1 MDLDFATLRN
11 FAIALLIGAM
21 VGVEREKRRLSE
33 GSSGV
38 GGLRTFIVMA
48 QVGALAAWLGR
59 EIGTPWL
66 FPAAILAAAGT
77 LIAAYV
83 ANVRASPDTVG
94 MTTEIAALEV
104 CLLGGACTL
113 GYPELAVVLGVV
125 TAAVLAYKQ
134 PLHGLVEKL
143 GWDDIFAGLR
153 LLIATFIV
161 LPLLPNR
168 TLDPWQSIN
177 PYALWL
183 LVILISGL
191 SLVGYVATR
200 WLGPGRGAAVTG
212 VTGGLVSSTAV
223 TLSFAR
229 RSRDFRGSHSVSA
242 LACGVLLAWT
252 VMCARILVEI
262 AVVHPRLLAVA
273 WPPFVAMGGV
283 GLVAAWLFFRGS
295 GPPTRGD
302 GVADDVPL
310 RNPFS
315 LREACRFALL
325 FAAVLLAVHLVERYA
340 PAGGVYVVALLAGIT
355 DVDAITLSLADKA
368 RQGGDPA
375 VAVQAIFLAA
385 AANTAVKAGLVAA
398 LGSVALRTRVAAATM
413 VMLAAGAAA
422 LWLFV
427 G

>member
-1 MDLDFATLRN
+1 MDVETLRN

-21 VGVEREKRRLSE
+21 VGIEREKRRISE
-33 GSSGV
+33 NNAGV

-59 EIGTPWL
+59 ELASPWL
-66 FPAAILAAAGT
+66 FAAALLAAAGT

-83 ANVRASPDTVG
+83 ISAQARPDSVG

-134 PLHGLVEKL
+134 PLHGLVDKL

-168 TLDPWQSIN
+168 TLDPWQALN

-200 WLGPGRGAAVTG
+200 LLGPGRGAAVTG
-212 VTGGLVSSTAV
+212 LTGGLVSSTAV

-229 RSRDFRGSHSVSA
+229 QSRDFRGAGAVNA
-242 LACGVLLAWT
+242 LACGILLAWA
-252 VMCARILVEI
+252 VMCARILVEM
-262 AVVHPRLLAVA
+262 AVVNSRLVAVA
-273 WPPFVAMGGV
+273 WPPFVAMGLSA
-283 GLVAAWLFFRGS
+283 LVAAWLFYRRSHAPARPGS
-295 GPPTRGD
+295 A
-302 GVADDVPL
+302 ADDVPL

-325 FAAVLLAVHLVERYA
+325 FAAVILAVHLVEQHA
-340 PAGGVYVVALLAGIT
+340 PSGGVYLVAVVAGVT
-355 DVDAITLSLADKA
+355 DVDAITLSLAASA
-368 RQGGDPA
+368 RESGNA
-375 VAVQAIFLAA
+375 SVAVQAIFVAAVANTVVKLALVSALGGRQLRARLAA
-385 AANTAVKAGLVAA
+385 ATAAMVAAGLGA
-398 LGSVALRTRVAAATM
+398 LL
-413 VMLAAGAAA
+413 LA
-422 LWLFV
+422 
-427 G
+427 